1 MPMTPMP
8 VRASLTSSSLNG
20 LMIASIFFM
29 RSPPR
34 DREKATAVPARQPW
48 TPAKSGGCRQASP
61 ARARASRRPLSEQL
75 KYYTYL
81 GMVAADNPDLPLSMI
96 EGILEARE
104 EFKAGLGKPY
114 EWGVIR

>member
-1 MPMTPMP
+1 MSDMTKAMPAPMP
-8 VRASLTSSSLNG
+8 ISVRFGKEEQSMLQL
-20 LMIASIFFM
+20 L
-29 RSPPR
+29 
-34 DREKATAVPARQPW
+34 Q
-48 TPAKSGGCRQASP
+48 
-61 ARARASRRPLSEQL
+61 ARAKASHRTLSEQL

-114 EWGVIR
+114 EWGVTR

>member
-1 MPMTPMP
+1 MPKLMTAPTPISVRFGKEEKPMLQ
-8 VRASLTSSSLNG
+8 VL
-20 LMIASIFFM
+20 
-29 RSPPR
+29 
-34 DREKATAVPARQPW
+34 Q
-48 TPAKSGGCRQASP
+48 
-61 ARARASRRPLSEQL
+61 ARAKASRRTLSEQL

-104 EFKAGLGKPY
+104 EFKARLGKPY